1 MAPARSSQ
9 LVQEQQEYRD
19 SIKEALEEDE
29 DPLAAYDDFVKWTV
43 QQFGEQD
50 PASGLVQ
57 LLEETT
63 RRFKDDP
70 RYKGD
75 LRYLKLWSSYARQAE
90 KPATVYAFLVAN
102 EIGSVYALLYEE
114 YAVVLEREGRH
125 TEADKIFRSGIS
137 RSARPVERLKKR
149 YRDFQARPSSSKP
162 SVTPFRP
169 SGSAE
174 VDALRRNPFKNY
186 SPPPPSIPS
195 QQISNSSPSTSSPNA
210 SHSRYAPMLAPPVPG
225 RRPEKLRFNL
235 SLLFTQE
242 GVEYSAA
249 EVRAR
254 SMGLLGKKWG
264 PPPPSEL
271 RVPASSVRVKFND
284 DGMIS
289 TQNMGMGKRK
299 SLLGGGGEPTVTI
312 NTKEALADVFGM
324 YNSPDKTVKRM
335 MPGSKH
341 APVRKIEPV
350 TPMPRQLPP
359 VHAENNE
366 MAKTPAFK
374 PFVDENAV
382 RKENSTPAPKF
393 KPFVDEAPKQAFI
406 TPDPSRRVLSIKEAA
421 PPTSSAGLKASS
433 TLEPLLEEGNAIGG
447 NVFSKVFTPVS
458 QKEPLVRPGAEPK
471 ISPPPTEAISVFQ
484 APTSGVTARKDADQ
498 PAPPSVFV
506 PFVDSKTP
514 FKVFSRP
521 PTEPSGENAFGTVF
535 TPKPAAFRPF
545 VDGGN
550 DEPPKSVSH
559 PPVAPK
565 EIPETYTDESS
576 EPSDDRL
583 DGNQNDFFSES
594 DEQFDD
600 GSAEGGVALSSSED
614 PIDSQSDQFD
624 EDGDH
629 AYHPPLGG
637 RFGRIDVMT
646 PITERTF
653 EFSTRGFPTPGRESD
668 AVEVA
673 ERLAAELREEDE
685 RERGYVHDGDESD
698 SSFASYDRPGPA
710 LQPSSFRPYSDLAA
724 IEERTGTLSLSDA
737 LAVVSAFKP
746 PNPCNPFDPA
756 IASTLLSL
764 LPADRDFHDLRVQ
777 EAGMLDDLQRFAQKK
792 SRGSAS
798 SSKGLRDDT
807 SGFVVALEGK
817 KLKVVDKLGEGGFG
831 AVFAARDLSSKAL
844 DDEDDD
850 DLDKE
855 DDDFEDEDEDETSM
869 VALKVVKPRNLW
881 EFHVLRRIH
890 RTLPEHLR
898 RSVIIPHALYAFR
911 DESYLLLQLCPQ
923 GTLLDIVNRAGPAGI
938 SQQGACLDELL
949 VIFFTIELLRLLEG
963 MHTAGFIH
971 GDLKID
977 NCLLRLEDVPGGAS
991 ALSSTYQ
998 PSGEGGWKYKG
1009 IKVID
1014 FGRTIDTTLF
1024 PPTQQFVADWATD
1037 ARDCFEIRDGRPWTY
1052 QTDYFGLAGI
1062 VYCLLFG
1069 KYIETSSVALASPPS
1084 ATHPTYKISTPFK
1097 RYWQGDLWTRL
1108 FDLLLNSG
1116 VARSDGRLPL
1126 CDELHEIRQEMEAWL
1141 QSNCNR
1147 SSNTLKGLL
1156 KKIELSVFTR

>member
-1 MAPARSSQ
+1 MASARSNQ
-9 LVQEQQEYRD
+9 LAQERQEYRD

-50 PASGLVQ
+50 PASGLIQ

-63 RRFKDDP
+63 RKFKDDP

-75 LRYLKLWSSYARQAE
+75 LRYVKLWSSYARQTE
-90 KPATVYAFLVAN
+90 KPAIVYAYLISN
-102 EIGSVYALLYEE
+102 EIGSMYALLYEE
-114 YAVVLEREGRH
+114 YAAALEKEGRR
-125 TEADKIFRSGIS
+125 TEADKAFRSGIS

-149 YRDFQARPSSSKP
+149 YRDFQSRPSSSKP
-162 SVTPFRP
+162 STTPFRP
-169 SGSAE
+169 SGSTE
-174 VDALRRNPFKNY
+174 VDALRRNPLKNY
-186 SPPPPSIPS
+186 NLPSSSTAS
-195 QQISNSSPSTSSPNA
+195 QSKPDSSSPSSSTSPP
-210 SHSRYAPMLAPPVPG
+210 HSRYAPMLAPPVPG

-235 SLLFTQE
+235 SLLFTKE

-264 PPPPSEL
+264 PPPASEL
-271 RVPASSVRVKFND
+271 RETASSIRVKFND
-284 DGMIS
+284 DGLIS

-341 APVRKIEPV
+341 APVKRIEPI
-350 TPMPRQLPP
+350 TPMSRQPP
-359 VHAENNE
+359 LVHVDNNE
-366 MAKTPAFK
+366 NAKTPAFK
-374 PFVDENAV
+374 PFVDENAI
-382 RKENSTPAPKF
+382 RKENSTPAPKQF
-393 KPFVDEAPKQAFI
+393 KPFVDEPPKQTFI
-406 TPDPSRRVLSIKEAA
+406 TPDPGRRVLSVKESA
-421 PPTSSAGLKASS
+421 PLSTSTGPKPPSVLKSLA
-433 TLEPLLEEGNAIGG
+433 EEGSALGG

-458 QKEPLVRPGAEPK
+458 QKEPLVRPDAETK
-471 ISPPPTEAISVFQ
+471 TSPPPTEVVSVFQ
-484 APTSGVTARKDADQ
+484 AAPAARKDTE
-498 PAPPSVFV
+498 PTAPPAVFV
-506 PFVDSKTP
+506 PLADSKTP

-521 PTEPSGENAFGTVF
+521 PAESSGGAPIANVF

-545 VDGGN
+545 VDSSTSEN
-550 DEPPKSVSH
+550 PPKPTRS
-559 PPVAPK
+559 PIDMNQ
-565 EIPETYTDESS
+565 IPEAYTDESS
-576 EPSDDRL
+576 EQSDDRVE
-583 DGNQNDFFSES
+583 GNQNDFFSES
-594 DEQFDD
+594 DEQYED
-600 GSAEGGVALSSSED
+600 GYGEGGEVALSSSED

-624 EDGDH
+624 EDGESGYD
-629 AYHPPLGG
+629 PPLGG
-637 RFGRIDVMT
+637 RFGRINVMT

-653 EFSTRGFPTPGRESD
+653 EFSTRGLPTPRDTD
-668 AVEVA
+668 AVETA

-685 RERGYVHDGDESD
+685 RERGYAHDGDESD
-698 SSFASYDRPGPA
+698 SSFASYDKPGPA
-710 LQPSSFRPYSDLAA
+710 LQLSGFRPHSDLAA

-756 IASTLLSL
+756 IVTTLLSL
-764 LPADRDFHDLRVQ
+764 LPADRDFHDLRSQ
-777 EAGMLDDLQRFAQKK
+777 EAGMLDGLQKFAQKK
-792 SRGSAS
+792 SRGSGAS
-798 SSKGLRDDT
+798 SRDDT
-807 SGFVVALEGK
+807 DGYIVTLEEK
-817 KLKVVDKLGEGGFG
+817 KLKVMCKLGEGGFG
-831 AVFAARDLSSKAL
+831 AVFSARDISSKNL
-844 DDEDDD
+844 DSEDDEDLFDDEDDV
-850 DLDKE
+850 
-855 DDDFEDEDEDETSM
+855 EDEESSM
-869 VALKVVKPRNLW
+869 FALKVVKPRNIW

-890 RTLPEHLR
+890 RTLPEPLR
-898 RSVIIPHALYAFR
+898 RSVILPQSLYAFR
-911 DESYLLLQLCPQ
+911 DESFLLLQLCPQ
-923 GTLLDIVNRAGPAGI
+923 GTLLDIVNRAGPAGV

-949 VIFFTIELLRLLEG
+949 VMFFTIELLRFLEG
-963 MHTAGFIH
+963 MHSAGFIH

-991 ALSSTYQ
+991 ALSSIYQ
-998 PSGEGGWKYKG
+998 PSGDGGWKYKG

-1024 PPTQQFVADWATD
+1024 PRTQQFTADWATD
-1037 ARDCFEIRDGRPWTY
+1037 ARDCFEIREGRPWTY

-1069 KYIETSSVALASPPS
+1069 KYIETSSVALASSPS
-1084 ATHPTYKISTPFK
+1084 EEIRYKISTPWK
-1097 RYWQGDLWTRL
+1097 RYWQGDIWTRL
-1108 FDLLLNSG
+1108 FHLCLNSSL
-1116 VARSDGRLPL
+1116 ARPDASLPL
-1126 CDELHEIRQEMEAWL
+1126 CEEMKGLRQEMEIWL